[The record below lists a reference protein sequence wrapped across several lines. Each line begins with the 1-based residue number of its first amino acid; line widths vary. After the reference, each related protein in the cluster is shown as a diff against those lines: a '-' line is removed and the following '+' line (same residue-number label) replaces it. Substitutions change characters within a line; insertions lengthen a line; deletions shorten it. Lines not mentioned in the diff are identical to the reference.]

1 MTACS
6 DLSWSRARLLWWN
19 EPKVISLHSELLSLD
34 SFFLHL
40 PPLSPG
46 VVYSGFVFKLLPVR
60 ASSLTSPHCLGWPCE
75 SMPRCFDALME
86 ALGVAV
92 ESEETKVTKVCTA
105 GSLCFPCRSG
115 LESRSNCTDCSV
127 SQQIGVRHSVTNPS
141 GNLELQ
147 HIYIYIIC
155 TWYNFT

>member
-1 MTACS
+1 
-6 DLSWSRARLLWWN
+6 
-19 EPKVISLHSELLSLD
+19 
-34 SFFLHL
+34 
-40 PPLSPG
+40 
-46 VVYSGFVFKLLPVR
+46 
-60 ASSLTSPHCLGWPCE
+60 
-75 SMPRCFDALME
+75 ME

-115 LESRSNCTDCSV
+115 LESRSNCTGCSV

-147 HIYIYIIC
+147 HIYIYIHNMYMIQFHIKISLNDTVWKDEGKGEC
-155 TWYNFT
+155 SPASGHVCFLHLSQAP